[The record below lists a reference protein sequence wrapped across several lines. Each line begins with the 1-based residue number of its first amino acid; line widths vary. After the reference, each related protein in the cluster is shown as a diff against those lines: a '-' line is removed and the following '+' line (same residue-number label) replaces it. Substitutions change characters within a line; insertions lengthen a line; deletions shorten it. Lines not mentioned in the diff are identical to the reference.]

1 MIRDPKV
8 QEVRA
13 REGFPLYLFTALAIG
28 LVAGLLIAW
37 LFYPVRP
44 SGISPAELP
53 RLDKENYRTQ
63 IAMAYAATG
72 DANRAAARLNLL
84 GDIDPIRELNIQAQL
99 ALLSQDTQREA
110 RALSQLAQAIY
121 EIVLERFSEEAETG
135 IRILPEAVY
144 TLTEVQN
151 LCEGAAAVPL
161 LRVFMLDA
169 EGNPQSETLL
179 KLSSVAGEEESL
191 TGLIPEQG
199 AGYADFNLFPD
210 EDYQLSI
217 GTVLS
222 VSGILSP
229 SCQDE
234 DKNGAYWGSQLITL
248 RANP

>member
-8 QEVRA
+8 QEARP
-13 REGFPLYLFTALAIG
+13 REGFPLYLLTALAIG

-37 LFYPVRP
+37 LFFPVRP

-135 IRILPEAVY
+135 ILMLPESVY

-161 LRVFMLDA
+161 LRVFVLDA
-169 EGNPQSETLL
+169 EGNPQSDTPLM
-179 KLSSVAGEEESL
+179 LSSIAGEEESA

-199 AGYADFNLFPD
+199 AGYAEFNLFPD
-210 EDYQLSI
+210 ENYQLSI
-217 GTVLS
+217 GSVLS
-222 VSGILSP
+222 VSGILTP

-234 DKNGAYWGSQLITL
+234 DENESYWGSQLITL